1 MICCDRCLVWQHV
14 DCMGIDRSNIP
25 DEYLCE
31 ICRPRR
37 VDRQRARALQMRKR
51 EELLNSDT
59 TSDSSSTTSVDT
71 DVGTTNAN
79 PKKRSLP
86 QHTPRRKSDP
96 PQVRR
101 LNNNNNNTVK
111 RQRRETHPRQP
122 STVRQ
127 KKETVKRVPGK
138 RKTKRRM
145 SIEDKEDEAQDSWGS
160 NMAPLRQ
167 WIERYEEAV
176 TNHYSPELR
185 ARISSIKIN
194 GTHNDLR
201 QSNINI
207 AATGK
212 CRLNVHSNSLRFLVA
227 TMFLP
232 SNTPVL
238 ELRGKYMLST
248 QHRPSHPQGRQ
259 HAQRPGPFVFF
270 YRLPRDGT
278 EVCVDTRT
286 YGNDA
291 RFVRRSCKPNAEIKH
306 CIEKGTLHLYIVTT
320 TAIDK
325 NAEITIRH
333 EQHDLL
339 LSPNSNSQ
347 LMSLI
352 CACNNPKECQINATV
367 PQTAKKSTNGAIGE
381 NAE

>member
-51 EELLNSDT
+51 EELLNSDS
-59 TSDSSSTTSVDT
+59 TSDSSSTTSVET
-71 DVGTTNAN
+71 DAGLNAN
-79 PKKRSLP
+79 TKKRTLP
-86 QHTPRRKSDP
+86 QQVSRRKSDPP

-101 LNNNNNNTVK
+101 LNNNNNNNVK
-111 RQRRETHPRQP
+111 RPRRESHPRQS
-122 STVRQ
+122 STVRN

-138 RKTKRRM
+138 RKTKRRL
-145 SIEDKEDEAQDSWGS
+145 SIEDKEEEAQDSWGS
-160 NMAPLRQ
+160 NMTPLRQ

-194 GTHNDLR
+194 GAHNDLR
-201 QSNINI
+201 QSNINLV
-207 AATGK
+207 ATGK
-212 CRLNVHSNSLRFLVA
+212 CRLNVHSNNLRFLVA
-227 TMFLP
+227 TMYLP
-232 SNTPVL
+232 PNTPVV

-248 QHRPSHPQGRQ
+248 QHRSSHPQGRQ
-259 HAQRPGPFVFF
+259 HIQRPGPFVFF

-291 RFVRRSCKPNAEIKH
+291 RFVRRSCKPNAEVKH

-320 TAIDK
+320 IAVEK

-333 EQHDLL
+333 EQYDLL

-347 LMSLI
+347 LMPLV
-352 CACNNPKECQINATV
+352 CACNNPRECQINVV
-367 PQTAKKSTNGAIGE
+367 PPVVKKSSNGAIPE
-381 NAE
+381 NTE